1 MAPHSRTFWLVVA
14 FGAGA
19 ARAQDGGACYGGG
32 SVALAIILS
41 VVFTALAL
49 AALYVLW
56 RKYRKRKELIL
67 ETDPE
72 KGKCEYAF
80 DNPGF
85 KDPGLTPITKSLEK
99 ERFEGNKTKWTQW
112 SPLTALTTK
121 SEKRKTLDDS
131 AIDGNAVKVVALRS
145 HDFTGLGFNICGNM
159 KEGIYIK
166 DVLHRGPA
174 SESGK
179 LNPGDRINS
188 VTISFEHMVYE
199 DALTILSYASP
210 YEVIIEARGGKV
222 IHQSSGQGARPSH
235 PVYRSSSCT
244 DLFHVGNTAKRKLF
258 GGEEHTGSLSSNYS
272 SLQKSRSNM
281 TTLERKDSE
290 SPKVVQNRPKK
301 SAPKTQLTPEQLKIQ
316 LEQKVLTEHQ
326 QNLKTKNE
334 KSPKV
339 EAEVQKTENKLQK
352 FGIRVLPSE
361 RSPKSAE
368 LSQNDN
374 NINLEKLP
382 VGVDEVDEKKPQVK
396 KRERK
401 ASPGTSEEESFARDK
416 VLNGSGIKRD
426 ANGIPQEI
434 PNYMMNAA
442 VAARSHRRGSED
454 KGRAKEDEMDKT
466 PKKTKG
472 KAPAPPEE
480 KLKEAEKPMVKDNL
494 DEIQSVSDEVE
505 EVVSKTAKEDLEEEI
520 DVELRTKSDVKD
532 YNSDSDIETD
542 NQSSVNTI
550 ELNSSDITIHH
561 AEDNED
567 RQNRRTASTGD
578 LTKIQRTRKSSSG
591 TLERA
596 QSLDITDTSIPTL
609 TKKRKGGRIEDS
621 MGSEEDAFGKVMMS
635 KEPRLSLILD
645 GLNTFQRNRLKK
657 STEWGN
663 LEDAILKLN
672 QEDESGNSTYRNMS
686 LENVKFD
693 FGEKTE
699 EFDALVNKINEIKRE
714 SMELTPSIKEE
725 IVSPPVKPEKRVKNQ
740 IWPAFETD
748 AGESKPN
755 GSAISPATDFERK
768 PIDDNPRLVA
778 AEKRQ
783 RKPPMFEASE
793 PVLPAEAVS
802 VEKKVTI
809 KPALPEKKDFLLSS
823 PKKINS
829 SNVPDREATPVKK
842 SEEPVNVAVSNKSD
856 ETKTRATN
864 PVQDVIYK
872 NLADLTRNFIFT
884 EKIACSQNDD
894 DFGYLIKA
902 DDTNI
907 SDDIKVSRHSL
918 GSLERPKSDDA
929 KMNVSNVTVNNV
941 RPQSEDN
948 FHSLEVNVNEPGGMK
963 MDDVS
968 ELYTTALDSTI
979 KPESH
984 SDTSKITISTPDIIK
999 NATITEAINKLNNDV
1014 VVQGPSS
1021 LTLEVPSDTE
1031 SKEERFSVDLTGG
1044 SKKENSSLGTKN
1056 FDDDVDGSGSKCNS
1070 SLTYITEIQVL
1081 TPNSGNPTNISEIE
1095 IIPNINSN
1103 ARNLDHEFENYV
1115 RNFESNV
1122 RSFESNI
1129 QKFEN
1134 RLDPPKE
1141 PKSIII
1147 TDNDAEKEL
1156 HKIQEIAEEQL
1167 KKLPEMRFT
1176 TSTYEAPK
1184 TPEKRQSQI
1193 ELLRS
1198 NFEKSPPK
1206 SGKTETKSRIPIAT
1220 TAKTPPT
1227 SPERRDSR
1235 ILDTENDKDILE
1247 LMSSTVHSTPVV
1259 AHSKYQIKPPTK
1271 NVTVTSIRSN
1281 SKIPSGLPVLGGAGR
1296 PAVPPRKHDDD
1307 NVVQVSTNGGV
1318 ESSFKQWVFNP
1329 SDHSVT
1335 NIVVAESKQQ
1345 K

>member
-1 MAPHSRTFWLVVA
+1 
-14 FGAGA
+14 
-19 ARAQDGGACYGGG
+19 
-32 SVALAIILS
+32 
-41 VVFTALAL
+41 
-49 AALYVLW
+49 
-56 RKYRKRKELIL
+56 LIL

-72 KGKCEYAF
+72 KGNNEYAF

-85 KDPGLTPITKSLEK
+85 KDPGLTPIAKSLEK
-99 ERFEGNKTKWTQW
+99 DKLEGDKTKWNQW

-210 YEVIIEARGGKV
+210 YEVIIEARGGKI
-222 IHQSSGQGARPSH
+222 IHQTSGQGAQPSH

-244 DLFHVGNTAKRKLF
+244 DLFGNSAKRRLF
-258 GGEEHTGSLSSNYS
+258 GGKDYTGSLSSNYS

-290 SPKVVQNRPKK
+290 SPKNAQNRPKK
-301 SAPKTQLTPEQLKIQ
+301 VPPKSQLTPEQLKIQ
-316 LEQKVLTEHQ
+316 LEQKILADHQ
-326 QNLKTKNE
+326 QNLKIKNDR
-334 KSPKV
+334 SPKM
-339 EAEVQKTENKLQK
+339 EAEVQKTEVRMQK

-361 RSPKSAE
+361 KSPKSAE

-374 NINLEKLP
+374 NINLEKQP
-382 VGVDEVDEKKPQVK
+382 SGVDEVDDKKPVVK

-401 ASPGTSEEESFARDK
+401 VSPEKIEESFVRESS
-416 VLNGSGIKRD
+416 LNGSGIKRD

-442 VAARSHRRGSED
+442 VVARSNRKTSDD
-454 KGRAKEDEMDKT
+454 KGKNKEEDLERT
-466 PKKTKG
+466 PKKAKG

-480 KLKEAEKPMVKDNL
+480 KVKETEKVPAKNNL
-494 DEIQSVSDEVE
+494 DEIQSVVDDME
-505 EVVSKTAKEDLEEEI
+505 EVIPKISRGSLEEEI
-520 DVELRTKSDVKD
+520 EVELRSKSNIKD
-532 YNSDSDIETD
+532 YNSDSDLETD

-567 RQNRRTASTGD
+567 RQSRRTASTGD

-609 TKKRKGGRIEDS
+609 TKKRKGGRIEDDMCS
-621 MGSEEDAFGKVMMS
+621 DEDIFGKVMMS

-672 QEDESGNSTYRNMS
+672 QEDESSLSPNQNMS
-686 LENVKFD
+686 LENIKFD

-714 SMELTPSIKEE
+714 SMEITPPTKAEDST
-725 IVSPPVKPEKRVKNQ
+725 PPVKPEKKNKNQ
-740 IWPAFETD
+740 IWPTFEVGIGGSNKSNGR
-748 AGESKPN
+748 AIAPSKVE
-755 GSAISPATDFERK
+755 IERREENFRI
-768 PIDDNPRLVA
+768 PTTTREMERAVEDNSRLVSV
-778 AEKRQ
+778 EKRQ
-783 RKPPMFEASE
+783 RKPPSFEAQEPILPTE
-793 PVLPAEAVS
+793 PVI
-802 VEKKVTI
+802 VEKKIT
-809 KPALPEKKDFLLSS
+809 KPAIPEKKDFLLS
-823 PKKINS
+823 
-829 SNVPDREATPVKK
+829 
-842 SEEPVNVAVSNKSD
+842 
-856 ETKTRATN
+856 
-864 PVQDVIYK
+864 
-872 NLADLTRNFIFT
+872 
-884 EKIACSQNDD
+884 
-894 DFGYLIKA
+894 
-902 DDTNI
+902 
-907 SDDIKVSRHSL
+907 
-918 GSLERPKSDDA
+918 LE
-929 KMNVSNVTVNNV
+929 
-941 RPQSEDN
+941 
-948 FHSLEVNVNEPGGMK
+948 LNVNEPSSMK
-963 MDDVS
+963 TDDVS
-968 ELYTTALDSTI
+968 ELYTTALDNTI
-979 KPESH
+979 KPECH
-984 SDTSKITISTPDIIK
+984 TDTSKVTISTPDIIK
-999 NATITEAINKLNNDV
+999 NVTLAEAINKLNNDV

-1021 LTLEVPSDTE
+1021 LTLEIPRE
-1031 SKEERFSVDLTGG
+1031 PEAKFSVDVKNED
-1044 SKKENSSLGTKN
+1044 SIPETKN
-1056 FDDDVDGSGSKCNS
+1056 FEDNSDGSISKSNS

-1081 TPNSGNPTNISEIE
+1081 TPNNSNPTNISEIE

-1103 ARNLDHEFENYV
+1103 GRNLDNEFEDYV

-1122 RSFESNI
+1122 KNFESNT
-1129 QKFEN
+1129 QKF
-1134 RLDPPKE
+1134 DSAPK
-1141 PKSIII
+1141 PDTKSVII
-1147 TDNDAEKEL
+1147 TDNMDAEKEV
-1156 HKIQEIAEEQL
+1156 HKIHEIAEEQL

-1176 TSTYEAPK
+1176 TSSYEASK
-1184 TPEKRQSQI
+1184 TPSEKRQSQI

-1198 NFEKSPPK
+1198 NFEKSLPK
-1206 SGKTETKSRIPIAT
+1206 SSKTEITKSRIPIAT
-1220 TAKTPPT
+1220 TMKTPPT

-1235 ILDTENDKDILE
+1235 NLDMENDKDILE
-1247 LMSSTVHSTPVV
+1247 LMSSTVHSTPIVS
-1259 AHSKYQIKPPTK
+1259 HSKYQVKPPSK

-1281 SKIPSGLPVLGGAGR
+1281 SKIPSGLPVLGGASR
-1296 PAVPPRKHDDD
+1296 PPIPPRKHEGDDH
-1307 NVVQVSTNGGV
+1307 VVQVSTNGGM

-1329 SDHSVT
+1329 SEHSVT
-1335 NIVVAESKQQ
+1335 NIVVTEGKQQ

>member
-1 MAPHSRTFWLVVA
+1 
-14 FGAGA
+14 
-19 ARAQDGGACYGGG
+19 
-32 SVALAIILS
+32 
-41 VVFTALAL
+41 
-49 AALYVLW
+49 
-56 RKYRKRKELIL
+56 
-67 ETDPE
+67 
-72 KGKCEYAF
+72 
-80 DNPGF
+80 
-85 KDPGLTPITKSLEK
+85 
-99 ERFEGNKTKWTQW
+99 
-112 SPLTALTTK
+112 
-121 SEKRKTLDDS
+121 
-131 AIDGNAVKVVALRS
+131 
-145 HDFTGLGFNICGNM
+145 M

-210 YEVIIEARGGKV
+210 YEVIIEARGGKI
-222 IHQSSGQGARPSH
+222 IHQTGSGQGAQPSH

-244 DLFHVGNTAKRKLF
+244 DLFKVGSTSKRRLF
-258 GGEEHTGSLSSNYS
+258 ATDDHTGSGSSNYS

-290 SPKVVQNRPKK
+290 SPKNVQPRAKK
-301 SAPKTQLTPEQLKIQ
+301 VPPKTQMSPEQLKSQ
-316 LEQKVLTEHQ
+316 LEQKILADHQ
-326 QNLKTKNE
+326 NNLKAKNE
-334 KSPKV
+334 KPARV

-352 FGIRVLPSE
+352 FGIRVLPPE
-361 RSPKSAE
+361 MSPKSAE

-374 NINLEKLP
+374 NINLEKQP
-382 VGVDEVDEKKPQVK
+382 VGVDEVDDKKPQVK

-401 ASPGTSEEESFARDK
+401 VTPERSDDSFVRDN
-416 VLNGSGIKRD
+416 VLNGSGVKRD

-442 VAARSHRRGSED
+442 VAARTNRRGSED
-454 KGRAKEDEMDKT
+454 RDEVEKT

-480 KLKEAEKPMVKDNL
+480 KPKEPEKPKDNL
-494 DEIQSVSDEVE
+494 DEIQAIGDDFE
-505 EVVSKTAKEDLEEEI
+505 EALPKTNIENLEEEI
-520 DVELRTKSDVKD
+520 EVELRAKANVKD
-532 YNSDSDIETD
+532 YNSDSDLETD

-609 TKKRKGGRIEDS
+609 TKKRKGGRIEDD
-621 MGSEEDAFGKVMMS
+621 MGSQEDIFGKVMMS

-672 QEDESGNSTYRNMS
+672 QEDESFSSSNQNLSLDNMNFE
-686 LENVKFD
+686 L
-693 FGEKTE
+693 GEKTV

-714 SMELTPSIKEE
+714 SMELSETIKEE
-725 IVSPPVKPEKRVKNQ
+725 NAPPVKPEKKIKNQ
-740 IWPAFETD
+740 IWPTFDLETSGNK
-748 AGESKPN
+748 AN
-755 GSAISPATDFERK
+755 GSAIAAATRVEEK
-768 PIDDNPRLVA
+768 ITLDDNPRLLTV
-778 AEKRQ
+778 EKRQ
-783 RKPPMFEASE
+783 RKPPLLEPSE
-793 PVLPAEAVS
+793 PPLSMETVT
-802 VEKKVTI
+802 VEKKVT
-809 KPALPEKKDFLLSS
+809 KPAVPEKKDFLLSS
-823 PKKINS
+823 PKKAS
-829 SNVPDREATPVKK
+829 SSYVPDKEEVTVKT
-842 SEEPVNVAVSNKSD
+842 SEDKLSNKSD
-856 ETKTRATN
+856 ESKTTTTH
-864 PVQDVIYK
+864 PVEDVIYL
-872 NLADLTRNFIFT
+872 NLIDLTRNFIFT
-884 EKIACSQNDD
+884 EKIACSQDED
-894 DFGYLIKA
+894 DFGYIGK

-929 KMNVSNVTVNNV
+929 KMNVSNITVNNLHT
-941 RPQSEDN
+941 QNEEN
-948 FHSLEVNVNEPGGMK
+948 LHSLEMRVNEHGGEK
-963 MDDVS
+963 SEEVS

-979 KPESH
+979 RPDH
-984 SDTSKITISTPDIIK
+984 DTSKVTISTPDIIK
-999 NATITEAINKLNNDV
+999 NVTITEAINKLNNDV
-1014 VVQGPSS
+1014 MIHGPSS
-1021 LTLEVPSDTE
+1021 LTLEIPSE
-1031 SKEERFSVDLTGG
+1031 PEPKPNENKFSVDLQPVLP
-1044 SKKENSSLGTKN
+1044 KEEPLETKPY
-1056 FDDDVDGSGSKCNS
+1056 DDEVDNTTPKNNS

-1081 TPNSGNPTNISEIE
+1081 TPNNTNPSTNISEIE

-1103 ARNLDHEFENYV
+1103 GRNLDHEFEDYV

-1122 RSFESNI
+1122 KNFESNI

-1134 RLDPPKE
+1134 RFEPPPK
-1141 PKSIII
+1141 PDLKSIII

-1156 HKIQEIAEEQL
+1156 HKIHEIAEEQL

-1176 TSTYEAPK
+1176 TSSYESPK

-1206 SGKTETKSRIPIAT
+1206 GPKPETTPKSRIPIAT

-1235 ILDTENDKDILE
+1235 NLDIDNDKDIME
-1247 LMSSTVHSTPVV
+1247 LMSSTVHSTPMVS
-1259 AHSKYQIKPPTK
+1259 HSKYQVKPPSK

-1281 SKIPSGLPVLGGAGR
+1281 SKIPSGLPVLSGGSR
-1296 PAVPPRKHDDD
+1296 PAVPPRKHEDDH
-1307 NVVQVSTNGGV
+1307 VVQVSTNGGM

-1329 SDHSVT
+1329 ADHSVT